1 MGKPALSTDIEGPRE
16 LVVDG
21 TTGRFYH
28 SGDELKE
35 LVGLF
40 TVNGKYREEL
50 GERAE
55 KFAREKFNADTNAGL
70 TFQLYEDCQPAW

>member
-1 MGKPALSTDIEGPRE
+1 MPFTQPHFARGIIEGAAMGKPALSTDIEGPRE

-35 LVGLF
+35 LVGFL
-40 TVNGKYREEL
+40 
-50 GERAE
+50 
-55 KFAREKFNADTNAGL
+55 
-70 TFQLYEDCQPAW
+70 P